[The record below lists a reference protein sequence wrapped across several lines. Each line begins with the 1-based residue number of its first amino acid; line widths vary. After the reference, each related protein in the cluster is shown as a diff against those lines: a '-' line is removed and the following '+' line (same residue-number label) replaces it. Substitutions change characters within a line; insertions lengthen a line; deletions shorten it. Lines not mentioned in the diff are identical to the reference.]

1 MGGSCSA
8 YGERRGVY
16 RVLWGN
22 LRQRGHLEE
31 PGIYGS
37 VILRWIFRKWDV
49 GSMDRIDRAQD
60 RDTWRVR
67 VNALMNL
74 RVPQNMGNFLTS

>member
-1 MGGSCSA
+1 VYTGFWWGSLS
-8 YGERRGVY
+8 ERDRLEDPGVDE
-16 RVLWGN
+16 R
-22 LRQRGHLEE
+22 
-31 PGIYGS
+31 I
-37 VILRWIFRKWDV
+37 ILRWIFSKWDV